1 MEHNHTFEIP
11 DDDFLEHQTPPHR
24 VISKET
30 LDYIWEVFHHNY
42 QGDENTNQPSLH
54 EAAEKIALS
63 EDDFL
68 SNQEPPV
75 RNISQET
82 IDFLFKIL
90 PNYTPND
97 KITQL
102 LMRDDLWKKK

>member
-11 DDDFLEHQTPPHR
+11 DDGFLEHQTPPHR

-42 QGDENTNQPSLH
+42 QGDENVTEHLH
-54 EAAEKIALS
+54 QEIALS

-102 LMRDDLWKKK
+102 LMRNDLWKKK